1 MADLTY
7 RGLLLDKAGHTKLN
21 LLNGEAVIYSP
32 YGSGKAFVLS
42 GVALQV
48 YELLENGLTVEE
60 ITNTSQSP
68 EWEET
73 VQAVIEYFTDQGLFV
88 DKGKPKTCS
97 ASKKPKS
104 IALWI
109 HVTDTCNLRCDYC
122 YVHKGKRRLSKEAC
136 DVIVNALS
144 LILVY

>member
-73 VQAVIEYFTDQGLFV
+73 VQAVIEYSRNQLHFGSMLRIPAIYAVITAMFTKA
-88 DKGKPKTCS
+88 KGVYL
-97 ASKKPKS
+97 KKP
-104 IALWI
+104 AM
-109 HVTDTCNLRCDYC
+109 
-122 YVHKGKRRLSKEAC
+122 
-136 DVIVNALS
+136 
-144 LILVY
+144 